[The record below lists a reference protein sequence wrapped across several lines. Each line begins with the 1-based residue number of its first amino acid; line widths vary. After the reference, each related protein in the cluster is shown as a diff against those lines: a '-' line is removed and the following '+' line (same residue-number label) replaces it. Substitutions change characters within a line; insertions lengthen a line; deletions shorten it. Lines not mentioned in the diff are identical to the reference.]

1 MWDASG
7 IDVPDQWK
15 RIDFEKLSGVLLVIG
30 SPDVGKTT
38 FARYLHARVLEL
50 CVDHSACA
58 ALIDGDPGQS
68 SLGPPT
74 TLTLY
79 RENGHSPLLVESPR
93 RIFLGSTSP
102 RGHML
107 PALVG
112 AARLVKEAFDQG
124 ARTVVYDTSGL
135 VSASQ
140 GGLALKQAKID
151 LLQPRAIF
159 AFQRNTELE
168 PLLLPLRRTRRMQ
181 IISLSPSPAARERN
195 IDERRRYR
203 QASFSSYFEPANQVE
218 LDWSA
223 LAVIPAPR
231 FSLNR
236 LVAFED
242 QQGFTLG
249 LGIVTQID
257 RPARIVSLLTPVEK
271 LKKVAAIRL
280 GDLAVDPHTFRD
292 TQLAHG

>member
-1 MWDASG
+1 MWDAAG
-7 IDVPDQWK
+7 IDVPEQWQ
-15 RIDFEKLSGVLLVIG
+15 RFDFEKLSGVLLVIG

-38 FARYLHARVLEL
+38 FARYLHSRLAGM
-50 CVDHSACA
+50 CADHSACA

-79 RENGHSPLLVESPR
+79 RGNGRSPHLVESPR

-112 AARLVKEAFDQG
+112 AARLVKEAHDQG

-135 VSASQ
+135 VAASQ

-151 LLQPRAIF
+151 LLQPQAVF

-168 PLLLPLRRTRRMQ
+168 PLLLPLRRTRRTQ
-181 IISLSPSPAARERN
+181 VITLKPSDAARERN
-195 IDERRRYR
+195 VEERRRHR
-203 QASFSSYFEPANQVE
+203 QASFSSYFEPARQVE

-236 LVAFED
+236 LVALED

-249 LGIVTQID
+249 LGIVTHVD
-257 RPARIVSLLTPVEK
+257 RPARKVSLLTPVEN
-271 LKKVAAIRL
+271 LKKMAAVRL

-292 TQLAHG
+292 AQLAHG